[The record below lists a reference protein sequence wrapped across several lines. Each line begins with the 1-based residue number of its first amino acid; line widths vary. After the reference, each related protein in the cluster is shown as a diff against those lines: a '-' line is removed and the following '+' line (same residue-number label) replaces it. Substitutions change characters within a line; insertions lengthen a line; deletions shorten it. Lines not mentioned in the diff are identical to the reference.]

1 MAHRRWAELARAH
14 LLFRNC
20 TEYLFRAL
28 RGGQGG
34 PALAEVAASFDFNGY
49 YERRVGLAG
58 GGLDM
63 AAV

>member
-1 MAHRRWAELARAH
+1 MGGAGAGAPH

-20 TEYLFRAL
+20 AEYLFRAL
-28 RGGQGG
+28 RGGQ
-34 PALAEVAASFDFNGY
+34 ALAEVAASFDFNGY

-63 AAV
+63 AV